1 MLFPV
6 SNGCS
11 RPFRGK
17 ASAVGVEGGEAR
29 FSMCILCLLVGQ
41 KCLQNIKCVRYGGGW
56 GGGVRFLKR
65 VRCQWL
71 SPFAPQPL
79 DSVISRVLSCVHMS

>member
-29 FSMCILCLLVGQ
+29 FSMCILYFLVGQ
-41 KCLQNIKCVRYGGGW
+41 KCLQNIKCVRYGGVGW
-56 GGGVRFLKR
+56 GKVFEAGA
-65 VRCQWL
+65 L
-71 SPFAPQPL
+71 SVVVTLRAPTP
-79 DSVISRVLSCVHMS
+79 